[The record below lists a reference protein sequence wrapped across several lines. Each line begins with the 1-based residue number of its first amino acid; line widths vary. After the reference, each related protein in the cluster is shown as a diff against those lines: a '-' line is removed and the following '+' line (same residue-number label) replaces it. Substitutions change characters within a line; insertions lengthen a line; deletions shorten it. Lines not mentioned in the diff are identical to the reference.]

1 MPTALDTTTAIQEKV
16 FTNLQV
22 GQRAIL
28 DMVRSWAET
37 TEFVFA
43 KVPEL
48 TLADPAG
55 KPTQVLE
62 STLGFTEKVIAS
74 QREFANK
81 VFEAALPAT
90 RAPASGAQATRNQ
103 AAKV

>member
-1 MPTALDTTTAIQEKV
+1 MPTALDTTAAIQEKI

-22 GQRAIL
+22 GQRAVL
-28 DMVRSWAET
+28 DMVRSWADT

-55 KPTQVLE
+55 KPTLALE
-62 STLGFTEKVIAS
+62 STLGFTEKVLTS

-81 VFEAALPAT
+81 VFEAAMPAT
-90 RAPASGAQATRNQ
+90 RAPASAAQ
-103 AAKV
+103 AAKSQAAKA